1 MTCIQELLE
10 DTSRAYDDLCLGHLL
25 TLIQLEWPSRPVEK
39 IFMQILDIIRRKGS
53 FRYCPYFGDV
63 VIEPDFL
70 EEFMSIANNDSKSI
84 ILDIWPSTHSGAVT
98 GS

>member
-1 MTCIQELLE
+1 MRLNWQELLE
-10 DTSRAYDDLCLGHLL
+10 DGAYDDLCIGHLL
-25 TLIQLEWPSRPVEK
+25 TLIQLEWPSRPVER

-53 FRYCPYFGDV
+53 FRYSPYFGDFI
-63 VIEPDFL
+63 IEPDFL

-84 ILDIWPSTHSGAVT
+84 ILDIWPTHSGAVT